1 MASISITFPDPLNVS
16 LQIGDIAYYVPT
28 NTKGGFSTSQ
38 QSSSTDEENIVKI
51 GAVSAINQA
60 TNSITIATNTLQS
73 HQLPSAEGNHFIF
86 FSKDNKANQS
96 SMLGYYASVKF
107 INNSTTEAELF
118 SIGCVIGQSSK

>member
-60 TNSITIATNTLQS
+60 TNSITIATNLLTAG
-73 HQLPSAEGNHFIF
+73 QLPTTEHFIF